1 MADKIATRESYGK
14 AVTELGKKNE
24 NVVVFDADLAAATK
38 SGVFKKAFPERHFNA
53 GIAENNM
60 VGMAAGMATCG
71 KIPFVSTF
79 AIFGA
84 GRAYDMV
91 RNAVCYPNLNVKFAL
106 THAGLTVGED
116 GATHQAFEDIALMN
130 GLPNMKVIVP
140 ADGPEA
146 EQVVKVMAETDGP
159 VYARFAR
166 AATDVIFDDNYKF
179 ELGKAATLTNG
190 TDATI
195 IACGIMVAKALE
207 AEKILKDEGISVR
220 VLNMSTIKP
229 LDKNAVNKA
238 AKETGAI
245 VTAEEH
251 SIYGGLGS
259 VVSEAV
265 VENNPVPV
273 EMVGMQDTF
282 GESGKPEE
290 LLTKYH
296 VQTEDIVKAV
306 KKAVKRK

>member
-1 MADKIATRESYGK
+1 MANKIATRESYGN
-14 AVTELGKKNE
+14 AVTELGKENE
-24 NVVVFDADLAAATK
+24 NIVVFDADLAAATK
-38 SGVFKKAFPERHFNA
+38 SGVFKKAIPERHFNA

-60 VGMAAGMATCG
+60 VGMAAGMAACG

-79 AIFGA
+79 AVFGT

-91 RNAVCYPNLNVKFAL
+91 RNAVCYPKLNVKFAL

-140 ADGPEA
+140 ADDVEA
-146 EQVVKVMAETDGP
+146 RQAVRVMAETDGP

-166 AATDVIFDDNYKF
+166 AATDVIFDDDYKF
-179 ELGKAATLTNG
+179 ELGKAATLSNG
-190 TDATI
+190 TDVTI

-207 AEKILKDEGISVR
+207 AEKILAADGISAR
-220 VLNMSTIKP
+220 VVNMSTIKP
-229 LDKNAVNKA
+229 LDTDAIAKA
-238 AKETGAI
+238 ASETGAI

-259 VVSEAV
+259 VVAEALV
-265 VENNPVPV
+265 ANNPVPV

-296 VQTEDIVKAV
+296 VNTDDIVEAA
-306 KKAVKRK
+306 KKVVKRK